1 MARVETALEKVV
13 TSLNTRLNNLEVPT
27 APLVVQL
34 FSFLPPK
41 HFVFGFRDGRLE
53 YSRSVRM
60 SSRGCLTFLNGQVDP
75 SSISFLLQ
83 TD

>member
-34 FSFLPPK
+34 FSFPLK
-41 HFVFGFRDGRLE
+41 HIFLDLGMVFWNIHVVFV
-53 YSRSVRM
+53 
-60 SSRGCLTFLNGQVDP
+60 CLRAAV
-75 SSISFLLQ
+75 
-83 TD
+83 